1 MRDTTIL
8 RAIQAWT
15 VRQPDAPALTCHDL
29 SLNWREL
36 TVAMDRAAAH
46 LVSAGVRP
54 GNRVGVLGGLSVEW
68 AIAALGAIRAG
79 AVLCPLNERH
89 KTVEL
94 HEVYQKLTPKVVVA
108 AAATRKIAE
117 AACTGITEPPQIVD
131 AHTLSTTDLD
141 VPLPAPGGDPAEAVC
156 IIPTSGSTGLP
167 KGVVYTHESL
177 LGAFFE
183 WSLQA
188 PELMGARTLNLS
200 SMSFAAGLL
209 NGFLAPLVLGGSI
222 VMLPKWDPQ
231 VAMSLIASE
240 RVATMACTTVFY
252 EQMALLPS
260 FESTDLSSLK
270 VAFIGGNPVTLHLI
284 ETWSAK
290 GVGLRQA
297 YGLTESLSMVTFPTV
312 ELSIRKPESVGF
324 GGILTTVEIM
334 GPDEMPC
341 PAGTPGEIWI
351 SGPGVARS
359 YWQDEAL
366 TEQTFSGGWLRTG
379 DVGVKDDEGAI
390 RVVGRTKDVIIS
402 GGMNIYAAELERA
415 VLELPAVLEA
425 AVIGVSDDEFGE
437 TPALLLRT
445 ADEVSSHEIVDHC
458 RNRLSNYKVPRY
470 VVFRDNPLPR
480 TSSMKI
486 DKRIL
491 RAEYADLAEHH
502 DRIGRT
508 ASQAPSTGTGT

>member
-15 VRQPDAPALTCHDL
+15 VRQPDAPALICHDT
-29 SLNWREL
+29 SLTWREL
-36 TVAMDRAAAH
+36 TVAMDRAAAQ
-46 LVSAGVRP
+46 LVSSGVLP
-54 GNRVGVLGGLSVEW
+54 GDRVGVLGGLSVEW

-79 AVLCPLNERH
+79 GILCPLNERH
-89 KTVEL
+89 KSVEL
-94 HEVYQKLTPKVVVA
+94 GEVYRKLTPRVVVA
-108 AAATRKIAE
+108 AAANLEIAE
-117 AACTGITEPPQIVD
+117 AACTGITEPPQILD
-131 AHTLSTTDLD
+131 PRTLRTTDLD
-141 VPLPAPGGDPAEAVC
+141 VPLPPPGRDPADAVC

-188 PELMGARTLNLS
+188 PAHMGARTLNLS

-240 RVATMACTTVFY
+240 RVATMAGTTIFF
-252 EQMALLPS
+252 EQMATLPS
-260 FESTDLSSLK
+260 FESTDISSLK
-270 VAFIGGNPVTLHLI
+270 VVFIGGNPVTLQLI
-284 ETWSAK
+284 EAWSRK

-312 ELSIRKPESVGF
+312 ELSMRKPESVGF

-334 GPDEMPC
+334 DLDGTPC

-351 SGPGVARS
+351 SGPGVARG
-359 YWQDEAL
+359 YWQDDAL
-366 TEQTFSGGWLRTG
+366 TEQTFAGGWLRTG
-379 DVGVKDDEGAI
+379 DVGVRDEEGAI

-437 TPALLLRT
+437 TPAVLLRT
-445 ADEVSSHEIVDHC
+445 SAEVPSHDIIDHC

-491 RAEYADLAEHH
+491 RAEYVDLPEHH

-508 ASQAPSTGTGT
+508 AS

>member
-15 VRQPDAPALTCHDL
+15 VRQPDAPALICHDL
-29 SLNWREL
+29 SLTWSEL
-36 TVAMDRAAAH
+36 SVAMDRAAAH
-46 LVSAGVRP
+46 LVSSGVRP
-54 GNRVGVLGGLSVEW
+54 GDRVGVLGGLSVEW

-79 AVLCPLNERH
+79 ALLCPLNERH
-89 KTVEL
+89 KAVEL
-94 HEVYQKLTPKVVVA
+94 GEVYQKLTPRVVVTA
-108 AAATRKIAE
+108 AANRETAE
-117 AACTGITEPPQIVD
+117 AACTGITEPPRILD
-131 AHTLSTTDLD
+131 ARTMYTTDLD
-141 VPLPAPGGDPAEAVC
+141 APLPAPSTDPADAVC

-240 RVATMACTTVFY
+240 GVATMAGTTIFF
-252 EQMALLPS
+252 EQMAALPS

-270 VAFIGGNPVTLHLI
+270 VVFIGGNPVTLSLI
-284 ETWSAK
+284 ESWSAK

-324 GGILTTVEIM
+324 GGILTAVEIM
-334 GPDEMPC
+334 GLDGTPC
-341 PAGTPGEIWI
+341 PAGTPGEIWV
-351 SGPGVARS
+351 SGPGVARG
-359 YWQDEAL
+359 YWQDDAL
-366 TEQTFSGGWLRTG
+366 TEQTFAGGWLRTG

-437 TPALLLRT
+437 TPAILIRT
-445 ADEVSSHEIVDHC
+445 AGEVPTGEIVEHC

-470 VVFRDNPLPR
+470 VVFRDSPLPR

-491 RAEYADLAEHH
+491 RAEYADLSEHH

-508 ASQAPSTGTGT
+508 AS

>member
-8 RAIQAWT
+8 RAVQAWT
-15 VRQPDAPALTCHDL
+15 VRQPDAPALICHDL
-29 SLNWREL
+29 SLTWSEL
-36 TVAMDRAAAH
+36 SVAMDRAAAH
-46 LVSAGVRP
+46 LVSSGVRP
-54 GNRVGVLGGLSVEW
+54 GDRVGVLGGLSVEW

-79 AVLCPLNERH
+79 ALLCPLNERH
-89 KTVEL
+89 KAVEL
-94 HEVYQKLTPKVVVA
+94 GEVYQKLTPRAVVTA
-108 AAATRKIAE
+108 AANRETAE
-117 AACTGITEPPQIVD
+117 SACTGVGEPPRILD
-131 AHTLSTTDLD
+131 AWTMYTTDLD
-141 VPLPAPGGDPAEAVC
+141 APLPAPSTDPTDAVC

-240 RVATMACTTVFY
+240 GVATMAGTTIFF
-252 EQMALLPS
+252 EQMAALPS

-270 VAFIGGNPVTLHLI
+270 VVFIGGNPVTLSLI
-284 ETWSAK
+284 EAWSAK

-324 GGILTTVEIM
+324 GGILTAVEIM
-334 GPDEMPC
+334 DLDGTRC
-341 PAGTPGEIWI
+341 TTGTPGEIWV
-351 SGPGVARS
+351 SGPGVARG
-359 YWQDEAL
+359 YWQDDAL
-366 TEQTFSGGWLRTG
+366 TEQTFAGGWLRTG
-379 DVGVKDDEGAI
+379 DVGAKDDEGAI

-437 TPALLLRT
+437 TPAVLLRT
-445 ADEVSSHEIVDHC
+445 ASEVPTGEIVEHC

-470 VVFRDNPLPR
+470 VVFRDSPLPR

-491 RAEYADLAEHH
+491 RAEYADLSEHH

-508 ASQAPSTGTGT
+508 AS

>member
-8 RAIQAWT
+8 RAIHAWT
-15 VRQPDAPALTCHDL
+15 VRQPDAPALICHDL
-29 SLNWREL
+29 SLTWSEL
-36 TVAMDRAAAH
+36 SVAMDRAAAH
-46 LVSAGVRP
+46 LVSSGVRP
-54 GNRVGVLGGLSVEW
+54 GDRVGVLGGLSVEW

-79 AVLCPLNERH
+79 AILCPLNERH
-89 KTVEL
+89 KAVEL
-94 HEVYQKLTPKVVVA
+94 DEVYRKLTPTVVVSA
-108 AAATRKIAE
+108 AANRDIAE
-117 AACTGITEPPQIVD
+117 AACTGIAEPPRILDSRTVY
-131 AHTLSTTDLD
+131 TTDLD
-141 VPLPAPGGDPAEAVC
+141 VPLPAPGTDPAAPVC

-222 VMLPKWDPQ
+222 VMLPRWDPQ
-231 VAMSLIASE
+231 VAMSLISSE
-240 RVATMACTTVFY
+240 GVATMAGTTIFF
-252 EQMALLPS
+252 EQMAALPS

-270 VAFIGGNPVTLHLI
+270 VAFIGGNPVTLSLI
-284 ETWSAK
+284 EAWSAK

-324 GGILTTVEIM
+324 GGILTAVEIVSLD
-334 GPDEMPC
+334 GTPC
-341 PAGTPGEIWI
+341 PTGTPGEIWI
-351 SGPGVARS
+351 SGPGVARG
-359 YWQDEAL
+359 YWQDDAL
-366 TEQTFSGGWLRTG
+366 TEQTFAGGWLRTG

-437 TPALLLRT
+437 TPAVLLRT
-445 ADEVSSHEIVDHC
+445 SADVPSQEIVDHC

-470 VVFRDNPLPR
+470 VVFRDSPLPR

-486 DKRIL
+486 DKRSL
-491 RAEYADLAEHH
+491 RAEYADLSEHH

-508 ASQAPSTGTGT
+508 AS